1 MPGLL
6 MTMIPA
12 HSFLAAN
19 PLMAVWQGVWP
30 YLLMLLG
37 FSLIIF
43 VHELGHFAV
52 AKWAGIRVQRFAIGF
67 GKEIVGFTRGETR
80 YSFNI
85 LPLGGYV
92 KMLGQEDFDDKADE
106 LRFNDDPRSFVN
118 KPVSHRMAVVS
129 AGVIMNVLF
138 ACLLFMFVFMIG
150 MKAIGTRVG
159 FVEPDS
165 PADKAGLLPGDDI
178 KRIND
183 EKILEFRDISMAIM
197 LAPPHEPIRFDV
209 ERRGKRI
216 EPLYVKPDYRRPDN
230 TRDARRQV
238 IGIMPGYTR
247 EIVWVGPGLR
257 SAKANEPKVGD
268 VIVEVDGVA
277 VTDQNAN
284 QVRNTLAYASEIYVE
299 RKDPNHPD
307 AEAKRVRV
315 DVPPQLALYPSD
327 PKNKRSISVLGLTP
341 LVRFGIVNPTGRAY
355 LAGIGIG
362 DTILWWDDQPHPAKA
377 DIDRSVRD
385 NAERDIPFKVR
396 KPNGK
401 VLEGFVRPKRVR
413 LGGAT
418 LQAVVASIQS
428 GDTARDR
435 PRARFADVRS
445 GQRAAL
451 AGIESGD
458 LILTCNKVNHPS
470 RAAVR
475 AFIRAN
481 AGKPVTFTVRK
492 TDGSILRTVVYPDA
506 PGSLD
511 ASYSLVADD
520 VLQIGDIDPVI
531 NGRPSPAAEAGIPPG
546 VRISEV
552 NGEAVTN
559 WRGLIDAFRA
569 NAGTSVELGY
579 IASNGARKVAAFSV
593 PSSLRTL
600 LGVGPEAR
608 IISIDGHESA
618 KVHTGRGPGG
628 FEKVH
633 VGYHEGTRT
642 LLTELVGRSDVPV
655 VYRPTPL
662 APRQTTRIAVTADMV
677 DPWVGRVAFAPNMDV
692 GPELI
697 ILKGENMLDAIRIG
711 IHKTYVFVRQ
721 VYETMNRMIFSR
733 SVGVEAISG
742 PLGIVSVGGQIARA
756 GMVEFLF
763 FLAIISA
770 NLAVINFLPLPIVD
784 GGLMVFLIVEKIK
797 GSPVS
802 LRVQVATQMVGIFL
816 IIGMFL
822 FVTYQDILRLV
833 G

>member
-6 MTMIPA
+6 MMILPA
-12 HSFLAAN
+12 DSFLAVV
-19 PLMAVWQGVWP
+19 PLLAVWQGVWP

-37 FSLIIF
+37 FSVIIF

-52 AKWAGIRVQRFAIGF
+52 AKWAGIRVERFAIGF
-67 GKEIVGFTRGETR
+67 GKELAGFTRGETR
-80 YSFNI
+80 YSFNV

-92 KMLGQEDFDDKADE
+92 KMLGQEDFDDKANE

-129 AGVIMNVLF
+129 AGVVMNILF
-138 ACLLFMFVFMIG
+138 ACLLFMFVFMVG
-150 MKAIGTRVG
+150 MKAIGTRIG

-183 EKILEFRDISMAIM
+183 EQILEFRDITMAIM
-197 LAPPHEPIRFDV
+197 LAPPHEPIQFDV
-209 ERRGKRI
+209 ERDGKPI
-216 EPLYVKPDYRRPDN
+216 APVYVKPDYRRPDN
-230 TRDARRQV
+230 TREARRQV
-238 IGIMPGYTR
+238 IGIMNGFTR
-247 EIVWVGPGLR
+247 EVVWVGPGLQ

-284 QVRNTLAYASEIYVE
+284 EVRNTLAYASEIYVE
-299 RKDPNHPD
+299 RKDPKHPD
-307 AEAKRVRV
+307 AGPKRIRV
-315 DVPPQLALYPSD
+315 DVPPQLALYPSN
-327 PKNKRSISVLGLTP
+327 PKDKRTISVLGLIP
-341 LVRFGIVNPTGRAY
+341 LVRFGIVNPAGRAY
-355 LAGIGIG
+355 LAGIEIG
-362 DTILWWDDQPHPAKA
+362 DTILSWDDQPHPTKA

-385 NAERDIPFKVR
+385 SAERDIPYRVR
-396 KPNGK
+396 KPDGK

-418 LQAVVASIQS
+418 IQAIVESIDATDAEQ
-428 GDTARDR
+428 DQ
-435 PRARFADVRS
+435 PRARFSGVRP
-445 GQRAAL
+445 GRRAAL

-458 LILTCNKVNHPS
+458 LILTCNQVNHPS
-470 RAAVR
+470 RTVVR

-481 AGKPVTFTVRK
+481 AGEPVTFTVQK
-492 TDGSILRTVVYPDA
+492 ADGSILRTVVYPDA

-520 VLQIGDIDPVI
+520 LMETGDIDPII
-531 NGRPSPAAEAGIPPG
+531 NGQPSPAAEAGIPPG
-546 VRISEV
+546 VRITEV
-552 NGEAVTN
+552 NGETVTN
-559 WRGLIDAFRA
+559 WRALIDAFRRG
-569 NAGTSVELGY
+569 AGTSVALAY
-579 IASNGARKVAAFSV
+579 ITSNGERNVATFPV
-593 PSSLRTL
+593 PSSLRTM

-608 IISIDGHESA
+608 IVSIDGHQSV
-618 KVHTGRGPGG
+618 KIHTGRGPGG

-642 LLTELVGRSDVPV
+642 LLTELIGRSEVPV
-655 VYRPTPL
+655 VFRPTPL
-662 APRQTTRIAVTADMV
+662 APPQTAHIAVTADMV
-677 DPWVGRVAFAPNMDV
+677 DPWVGRIAFAPNIDV
-692 GPELI
+692 GPELK
-697 ILKGENMLDAIRIG
+697 ILKGKNMLDAIRIG
-711 IHKTYVFVRQ
+711 IHKTYIFIRQ

-756 GMVEFLF
+756 GIVEFLF

-784 GGLMVFLIVEKIK
+784 GGLMLFLIIEKIK

-822 FVTYQDILRLV
+822 FVTYQDILRLI